1 MPKRTLSVR
10 NKETDDEQLSTS
22 THTRSSTKRASTDET
37 VPAKKAK
44 IEKNTI
50 DKENVPKTQARPSNS
65 KPKQSKPVRSP
76 SPVQPA
82 QVIEPV
88 VNDDLNTSD
97 DDDDDHDHDFN
108 LNDSDDDDA
117 EEVQVG
123 SLQNQSATSS
133 TNNDGQDHPT
143 NKQYVV
149 YENMGPNKEQFIVS
163 KTARYWN
170 KKYRKAVDNS
180 NPDFFGMYIHN
191 DFSAYGELEVVENC
205 IFDLIKSIFL
215 TQQRGLGRLKYTEKP
230 ASRVNY
236 VLGFRRL
243 EVLTL
248 LLVYTDGISGID
260 DGDRFYAIMRVIG
273 ACYVTILRGLL
284 PQAMFEKIQN
294 IDRNV
299 VKRLATISKQ
309 IPNFKQVLEQAL
321 TTGHML
327 VTIGDL
333 CSTYTK
339 VLQTV
344 YCNWL
349 YIMENLTIDF
359 NTKPTNMQNN
369 LWTSLR
375 HANSIDQSQLVDGEP
390 ETFELFKELNVYQSE
405 YSFGGDGHDISKW
418 PRSER
423 AIYSLTNIRPSID
436 LWF

>member
-10 NKETDDEQLSTS
+10 NKKIDDEQLSTS
-22 THTRSSTKRASTDET
+22 VHTRSSTKRANTDET

-44 IEKNTI
+44 IEKKTI
-50 DKENVPKTQARPSNS
+50 DKENVPKAQAHPSNS
-65 KPKQSKPVRSP
+65 KPNQFKPVRSP
-76 SPVQPA
+76 APA
-82 QVIEPV
+82 RPAPVIEPV
-88 VNDDLNTSD
+88 VNDDLDTSANDGD
-97 DDDDDHDHDFN
+97 DDDDDDDFN
-108 LNDSDDDDA
+108 LNDSDDDDV

-123 SLQNQSATSS
+123 SLQNQSAAFS

-170 KKYRKAVDNS
+170 KKYRRAVDNS

-205 IFDLIKSIFL
+205 IFDLIKSVFL
-215 TQQRGLGRLKYTEKP
+215 TQQRGLGGMKFSEKP

-260 DGDRFYAIMRVIG
+260 DGERFSAIMRIIG

-284 PQAMFEKIQN
+284 PQAMFEKNQN

-321 TTGHML
+321 TIGHML

-344 YCNWL
+344 YCNWV

-359 NTKPTNMQNN
+359 NTKPTHMQNN
-369 LWTSLR
+369 LWTALR

-405 YSFGGDGHDISKW
+405 YSFGGYEHDITSFVIEKI
-418 PRSER
+418 R
-423 AIYSLTNIRPSID
+423 ASNID
-436 LWF
+436 NNK